1 MFSKKVESL
10 DSQVKVRRDHF
21 VRDKDLLARLSEVMG
36 RRVVPEIEKAF
47 CFRVSR
53 VEEFKIS
60 CYTGESGGFFQP
72 HRDNVSARTVHR
84 RFAMSLLLNDAGEYE
99 GGELRFLEYG
109 PELYRPGAGEAIVF
123 SCSLLH
129 EVLRVRTG
137 RRFVLLSFMFGDDEA
152 RMLQARKT

>member
-1 MFSKKVESL
+1 
-10 DSQVKVRRDHF
+10 
-21 VRDKDLLARLSEVMG
+21 
-36 RRVVPEIEKAF
+36 
-47 CFRVSR
+47 
-53 VEEFKIS
+53 
-60 CYTGESGGFFQP
+60 
-72 HRDNVSARTVHR
+72 
-84 RFAMSLLLNDAGEYE
+84 MSLLLNDAGEYE